1 MTSIGSVSSVEPDDV
16 DAEAAQR
23 ALRRI
28 KDYLAKHPSEPETIE
43 VLVEHGEPSLVLPR
57 PAVTLFAQILAQ
69 LAEGRGVSVIPSQA
83 ELTTQQAAD
92 LLGVSRPYLIG
103 LLEGGDIP
111 HRKVGRHRR
120 VALSDLLVYK
130 RTDDEK
136 RREAADD
143 LGALGQELGRLST
156 SGPNESRPA
165 SDASHTPATT
175 LPKRSAAR

>member
-1 MTSIGSVSSVEPDDV
+1 MTRFGSFSSVQPGDV
-16 DAEAAQR
+16 DAEVAQR
-23 ALRRI
+23 AVRRI
-28 KDYLAKHPSEPETIE
+28 KDYLAKHPEEPEMVE

-69 LAEGRGVSVIPSQA
+69 LADGRGVSVIPSEA

-103 LLEGGDIP
+103 LLEVEQIP

-120 VALSDLLVYK
+120 IALSDLLAYK

-136 RREAADD
+136 RRGAADD
-143 LGALGQELGRLST
+143 LGTLGQELGM
-156 SGPNESRPA
+156 
-165 SDASHTPATT
+165 
-175 LPKRSAAR
+175 